1 MRILYDGW
9 SLVHAPLSPQ
19 SLHLL
24 SILENLPG
32 EIQPLLALPEKSP
45 AWFNFPGAVIIHV
58 PGTPWG
64 RLRWEQFHLP
74 SLARDLNADLLHLV
88 APTAPVFRN
97 PGTVFSPAGFGGWP
111 AGQPAS
117 RDSHHVLD
125 RIRISMGLGGLER
138 DTRVVWPHDMP
149 APGFSGSLD
158 RLPPILPQ
166 AFLRDYHRLAEDTEQ
181 PGFMGPTSIGD
192 LQLPV
197 DFILYHGPGGRPNLE
212 FLAQAWN
219 WAAAAIGENFPL
231 LLVGLQEQD
240 RQVVSELVERF
251 DFADSLLVLPGV
263 TPVMLPRLYQL
274 SVAVFHPSQ
283 ASPWCGSVRLALA
296 SGKPLVAVE
305 ESLTAAIAG
314 PAAYLV
320 RGDDARTF
328 GAALVTVLV
337 EQEIADSL
345 SAAAK
350 QRTRD
355 WANNDFGQQLLG
367 VYLCACKMR

>member
-19 SLHLL
+19 SLHMLT
-24 SILENLPG
+24 ILENLPG
-32 EIQPLLALPEKSP
+32 EVQQILALPEASP
-45 AWFNFPGAVIIHV
+45 AWLDFPGAVIVPV

-97 PGTVFSPAGFGGWP
+97 PGTVFSPAGIGGWP
-111 AGQPAS
+111 AGQHVS
-117 RDSHHVLD
+117 GTSHHFLD
-125 RIRISMGLGGLER
+125 RMRSSMGLGGLER
-138 DTRVVWPHDMP
+138 VTRVVWPHDLP
-149 APGFSGSLD
+149 APGFPGSLEY
-158 RLPPILPQ
+158 LPPILPQ
-166 AFLRDYHRLAEDTEQ
+166 EFFQDYHQLAEDTKQ
-181 PGFMGPTSIGD
+181 LDAMGSSSIGD

-197 DFILYHGPGGRPNLE
+197 EFILYHGPGGRPNLE

-231 LLVGLQEQD
+231 LLVGLQDQD

-251 DFADSLLVLPGV
+251 DFAESLLILPGV

-274 SVAVFHPSQ
+274 SAAVFHPAQ

-305 ESLTAAIAG
+305 ENLTNAIAG

-320 RGDDARTF
+320 RGDDARAF
-328 GAALVTVLV
+328 GAALVTVIV

-350 QRTRD
+350 QRSRD
-355 WANNDFGQQLLG
+355 WAINDFGQQLLG
-367 VYLCACKMR
+367 VYLSACEMR

>member
-9 SLVHAPLSPQ
+9 SLVHSPLSPQ

-24 SILENLPG
+24 SILENLPE
-32 EIQPLLALPEKSP
+32 EIQPLLALPEISP
-45 AWFNFPGAVIIHV
+45 AWLDFPGAVIIPV

-64 RLRWEQFHLP
+64 SLRWEQFHLP
-74 SLARDLNADLLHLV
+74 SLARDLNAELLHLV

-97 PGTVFSPAGFGGWP
+97 PGTVFSPAGIGGLP
-111 AGQPAS
+111 AGQHVS
-117 RDSHHVLD
+117 GVSHHVLD
-125 RIRISMGLGGLER
+125 RMRISMGLGGLER
-138 DTRVVWPHDMP
+138 VTRVVWPHDLP

-166 AFLRDYHRLAEDTEQ
+166 GFFQDYHRLAEDTDQLGVME
-181 PGFMGPTSIGD
+181 PSSIGD
-192 LQLPV
+192 LKEPV
-197 DFILYHGPGGRPNLE
+197 EFILYHGPGGRSNLE
-212 FLAQAWN
+212 FLAQVWN

-231 LLVGLQEQD
+231 LLVGLQDQD

-251 DFADSLLVLPGV
+251 DFAESLLVLPGV

-274 SVAVFHPSQ
+274 SAAVFHPSQ

-305 ESLTAAIAG
+305 ESLTAAVAG

-320 RGDDARTF
+320 REDDARAF
-328 GAALVTVLV
+328 GAALVTVIV

-350 QRTRD
+350 QRSRD

>member
-1 MRILYDGW
+1 M
-9 SLVHAPLSPQ
+9 A
-19 SLHLL
+19 
-24 SILENLPG
+24 
-32 EIQPLLALPEKSP
+32 LA
-45 AWFNFPGAVIIHV
+45 
-58 PGTPWG
+58 
-64 RLRWEQFHLP
+64 
-74 SLARDLNADLLHLV
+74 ADLISSSWRRL
-88 APTAPVFRN
+88 
-97 PGTVFSPAGFGGWP
+97 GI
-111 AGQPAS
+111 GQP
-117 RDSHHVLD
+117 R
-125 RIRISMGLGGLER
+125 
-138 DTRVVWPHDMP
+138 T
-149 APGFSGSLD
+149 
-158 RLPPILPQ
+158 
-166 AFLRDYHRLAEDTEQ
+166 
-181 PGFMGPTSIGD
+181 
-192 LQLPV
+192 
-197 DFILYHGPGGRPNLE
+197 
-212 FLAQAWN
+212 
-219 WAAAAIGENFPL
+219 IGENFPL

-345 SAAAK
+345 FRCETK
-350 QRTRD
+350 D
-355 WANNDFGQQLLG
+355 PGLG
-367 VYLCACKMR
+367 K